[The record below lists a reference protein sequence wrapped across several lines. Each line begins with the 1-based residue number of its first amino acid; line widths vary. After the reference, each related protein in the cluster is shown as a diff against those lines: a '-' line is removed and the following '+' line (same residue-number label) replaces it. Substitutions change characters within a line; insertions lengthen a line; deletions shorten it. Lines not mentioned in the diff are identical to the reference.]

1 MKLIVFFLGVVVLAG
16 CASGVKKEDLE
27 LLKRELLANDVKK
40 ASELLQKV
48 TGVDQKYVLVQQL
61 EGDVKRHLEESN
73 ALDQKLIETSAGM
86 DAKVERASTSV
97 LRMLEFEERLLTERL
112 ATLRS
117 LIEELKN

>member
-1 MKLIVFFLGVVVLAG
+1 MRQIVFCLGVVVLAG
-16 CASGVKKEDLE
+16 CAGGVKKEDLD

-40 ASELLQKV
+40 AAELLQKV

-61 EGDVKRHLEESN
+61 EGDVKRRLEESN

-86 DAKVERASTSV
+86 DVKVTRASTSV
-97 LRMLEFEERLLTERL
+97 IRMLEFEERMLKERL
-112 ATLRS
+112 ATIRS